1 MITIATRPIKFL
13 VRALSSCALGTAL
26 ALSVAACNNQSGFSG
41 SVGST
46 PNVAPLA
53 SYQILGTTGT
63 SFNATVS
70 DARSSWTFSGV
81 VPLSVVI
88 INDVLPAS
96 VVATKTASDNSLLS
110 LEIVKGN
117 HVSDLQSTTA
127 PFGTVQVMTGGTLKS
142 TPPPASPDLRIFC
155 SGPLNEHY
163 SALVEDQSIG
173 FVISATAP
181 TLILFDTPDGKVDAT
196 FFGNQDFGSFTVN
209 MTVGGVVVAS
219 VVQGPNATIRE
230 P

>member
-1 MITIATRPIKFL
+1 MGAL
-13 VRALSSCALGTAL
+13 VAAL

-41 SVGST
+41 SVGNT

-63 SFNATVS
+63 PFNATVS
-70 DARSSWTFSGV
+70 DSRSSWTLQGV
-81 VPLSVVI
+81 VPLDIVI
-88 INDVLPAS
+88 VNNILPAS
-96 VVATKTASDNSLLS
+96 IVATKTTSNSNLLS

-117 HVSDLQSTTA
+117 RVSDLQSTTA
-127 PFGTVQVMTGGTLKS
+127 PFGTVSVMVGGTLKS
-142 TPPPASPDLRIFC
+142 IPPAASPDLRIFD

-163 SALVEDQSIG
+163 RALVEDQTIG
-173 FVISATAP
+173 FVIDATAP
-181 TLILFDTPDGKVDAT
+181 ALFLFDTPNGKVDAT
-196 FFGNQDFGSFTVN
+196 FFGNQNFGSFTVN
-209 MTVGGVVVAS
+209 MTLNGNVVAS

>member
-1 MITIATRPIKFL
+1 MTIRRIRYFA
-13 VRALSSCALGTAL
+13 RALSICALGAAL
-26 ALSVAACNNQSGFSG
+26 AFSAADCNNQSGFSG

-53 SYQILGTTGT
+53 SYQILGTVGT

-110 LEIVKGN
+110 LEIVKGS

-142 TPPPASPDLRIFC
+142 IPPPASPDLRIFD

-163 SALVEDQSIG
+163 SALVEDQNIG
-173 FVISATAP
+173 FVINATSP
-181 TLILFDTPDGKVDAT
+181 TLILFDTPNGKVDAT
-196 FFGNQDFGSFTVN
+196 FFGNQNFGAFTLN
-209 MTVGGVVVAS
+209 MTLNGSVVAT

>member
-1 MITIATRPIKFL
+1 MIAIASWPIRYL
-13 VRALSSCALGTAL
+13 VRTLSMGALGAAL
-26 ALSVAACNNQSGFSG
+26 AFSVAACNNQSGFSG

-110 LEIVKGN
+110 LEIIKGSR
-117 HVSDLQSTTA
+117 VSDLQSTTA
-127 PFGTVQVMTGGTLKS
+127 PFGTVSVMTGGTLKS
-142 TPPPASPDLRIFC
+142 IPPPASPDLRIFD

-173 FVISATAP
+173 FVINATSP
-181 TLILFDTPDGKVDAT
+181 TLILFDTPNGKVDAT
-196 FFGNQDFGSFTVN
+196 FFGSHNFGAFTLN
-209 MTVGGVVVAS
+209 MTLNGNVVAS
-219 VVQGPNATIRE
+219 IVQGPNATIRE